1 MNFSLFD
8 LQAVIYENSEEE
20 TDEEDGTDAV
30 NGLCQNKNTGALRSG
45 AAAPHCSFLQC
56 RCHQKLTKS

>member
-8 LQAVIYENSEEE
+8 LQAVIYKNSEEE
-20 TDEEDGTDAV
+20 EDEEDGTDAV

-45 AAAPHCSFLQC
+45 AAAPYCSFLQS
-56 RCHQKLTKS
+56 RRHQKLTRR